1 VSGVVIARVFVP
13 GRGRTK
19 GHLQPVHVPGRG
31 GRPCRFGGAKDRP
44 LTQKWMRTLA
54 ESLRSQLGIVI
65 RRIEGKPRRVDAEP
79 YAGPVRVD
87 CFFRFERTASEREDA
102 EAGEVWPSHDLPWPT
117 ARSIGDEDTLRR
129 AVLDAL
135 TKSGVIS
142 DDSMSVGGM
151 NWKRWTVGE
160 EQAGV
165 LVVVSPAPE
174 PEYVRFLEGQWDA

>member
-1 VSGVVIARVFVP
+1 
-13 GRGRTK
+13 
-19 GHLQPVHVPGRG
+19 
-31 GRPCRFGGAKDRP
+31 
-44 LTQKWMRTLA
+44 M
-54 ESLRSQLGIVI
+54 
-65 RRIEGKPRRVDAEP
+65 DAEP

-87 CFFRFERTASEREDA
+87 CFFRFDRAESQREAA
-102 EAGEVWPSHDLPWPT
+102 EAGEIIPSHQTVWPT
-117 ARSIGDEDTLRR
+117 ERSGAGGIGDEDTLRR

-151 NWKRWTVGE
+151 NWKRWTVGS